1 MENNFKKSVSEEKP
15 KITYSAERT
24 NLQEFGY
31 SKSGSVQGDPDVYA
45 SYLERILNGDLV
57 DEQYK
62 GLSEHE
68 RKEKREKIK
77 ELEKVLD
84 ETKKNNA
91 KFEADIKVKD
101 KQIEEHRAELLQI
114 REKRAENQET
124 LTRESFSTLKFSIN
138 LFLLLFLTGYLFFFY
153 VSAAYKALY
162 VDFEGIAERL
172 AEGLSTGSIM
182 PQPYELAEA
191 MRYNPLL
198 FLVPFVFYA
207 FGWAFHILLDL
218 KHRAKLVFV
227 SLLISVTFV
236 VDLLLALIIHTNTE
250 SAKEL
255 MGLAGLKWSHNP
267 TFYIILFLGFLVYI
281 IWSILLDSLL
291 REWKKR
297 QVTINLKRII
307 KHLKNDIKTLSEK
320 IMPIEL
326 IVNEIDILRDEV
338 DTYVQGNLKGF
349 IDQFSNGWIS
359 FLAPE
364 NMKPVKT
371 KCLNIRD
378 EFIERHKIV
387 PGIVKV
393 IKAKRK

>member
-1 MENNFKKSVSEEKP
+1 MENNSKSAKEEKP
-15 KITYSAERT
+15 KVTYSAERT
-24 NLQEFGY
+24 NLQEFAY

-45 SYLERILNGDLV
+45 SYLDRILNGDLV

-62 GLSEHE
+62 GLSENE
-68 RKEKREKIK
+68 RKEKREKIRD
-77 ELEKVLD
+77 LEKALD
-84 ETKKNNA
+84 DTKKNNA
-91 KFEADIKVKD
+91 KFEQEVKVKE

-114 REKRAENQET
+114 RQKRAENREE
-124 LTRESFSTLKFSIN
+124 LTRESFSSLKFGVN
-138 LFLLLFLTGYLFFFY
+138 LFILVFLTAYLFFFY

-182 PQPYELAEA
+182 PQPYELSEA
-191 MRYNPLL
+191 IRYNYLL

-207 FGWAFHILLDL
+207 FGWAFHIMLDL
-218 KHRAKLVFV
+218 KHRAKYVFI
-227 SLLISVTFV
+227 SLLITVTFI

-255 MGLAGLKWSHNP
+255 MGLATIKWSQNP

-297 QVTINLKRII
+297 QVTLNLKRII
-307 KHLKNDIKTLSEK
+307 KHLRKDIRILEEK
-320 IMPIEL
+320 IMPEEL
-326 IVNEIDILRDEV
+326 IVNEINILRDEV
-338 DTYVQGNLKGF
+338 NTFVQGNLKGF
-349 IDQFSNGWIS
+349 IDQFTTGWIS
-359 FLAPE
+359 YLAPD
-364 NMKPVKT
+364 NLKSVKT

-378 EFIERHKIV
+378 EFVEKHKIQ